1 MNTSVNNQKKT
12 FNKNNKKINLSS
24 YLSKMVSIKS
34 IKTDS
39 KTHTKRINDYSD
51 KKIENQSKLLAKK
64 ELEIKNLKLKCEKL
78 QEENNKYLLQKNLLK
93 TNINNAN
100 TSTNFPL
107 KNEIKELWEKFAKID
122 LLNNFIDFENEP
134 YIIFH
139 IISELFILSDKLIKE
154 KSKSKY
160 KEILK
165 IMGIKDNSIAIRDI
179 EFQFK
184 NFMKEHLNE
193 IFKDLENQSFIYEY
207 KIQIKNIFKDNIL
220 TKINNINKEEFLKI
234 FSEILEQND
243 FNEMIKDINNLILF
257 AQYNEPTLFFN
268 IESNIFNRKIK
279 LIEVKNKKNYII
291 PNDTNNRNIN
301 YILILEPP
309 EIKNGIFFFRNLKQ
323 IIMPFNGDYSDDS
336 IIMIKEKEGNNLYNK
351 ENINN
356 LNTNAHILINNL
368 AKNNNNK
375 NNFLDININNNE
387 EKKEGKIKINK
398 KFISSLKMLSSSR
411 SKERKNEKKKFEI
424 NKNLLNRQC
433 EKYWKTLY
441 SDNYNFYENLEKK
454 RKTSKNNNK
463 IINISNENTKRMKT
477 SIYPNNRRRKNSL
490 RFKEIL
496 NYEKNISGFNSE
508 EIVENEFKR
517 NIKEIEKTK
526 EIQNKK
532 ELINSFRLLNS
543 FKNMQNNCLTSI
555 KRIHRLEEKRKD
567 FQIKP
572 RKEKK
577 RYITN
582 ITFENKNFNSSK
594 FNKNYKKD
602 SPEEISNKISGN
614 RNLRKGTNDI
624 RCKIRNFNINYI
636 NIGNSGNILELNNSS
651 IYNSN
656 INHKSKLIKDNTI
669 NKNNC
674 LYLPIDDIQKIIET
688 NVNKQRFYTLKNI
701 KKKNNESNNKIFNK
715 TIKDIKSNN
724 RISLNKKLTWIKK
737 ENSILLY
744 QRKNN
749 SNNIIRKSLIEKN
762 RINTFLPSSS
772 IKAKKKFINYD
783 NYQKKEQLDYS
794 KKFRTTTINNIRNYS
809 QTNSS
814 LNSAKKK
821 MNKTNQIIDKH
832 KLFKDL
838 RNDIWLDNEEK
849 SPLYIKLLKNKKVN
863 INKTDRKY
871 KLINIKYG
879 NKKMIKDYK
888 SIITL
893 KNTMN
898 SNIGSKCVDKKII
911 NKSTSNILNSKLIN
925 RITKN

>member
-51 KKIENQSKLLAKK
+51 KKIETQSKLLAKK

-107 KNEIKELWEKFAKID
+107 KNEIRELWEKFAKID

-139 IISELFILSDKLIKE
+139 IISELFILSNKLIKE

-454 RKTSKNNNK
+454 RKT
-463 IINISNENTKRMKT
+463 ISVMK
-477 SIYPNNRRRKNSL
+477 
-490 RFKEIL
+490 
-496 NYEKNISGFNSE
+496 
-508 EIVENEFKR
+508 
-517 NIKEIEKTK
+517 
-526 EIQNKK
+526 
-532 ELINSFRLLNS
+532 
-543 FKNMQNNCLTSI
+543 
-555 KRIHRLEEKRKD
+555 
-567 FQIKP
+567 
-572 RKEKK
+572 
-577 RYITN
+577 
-582 ITFENKNFNSSK
+582 
-594 FNKNYKKD
+594 
-602 SPEEISNKISGN
+602 
-614 RNLRKGTNDI
+614 
-624 RCKIRNFNINYI
+624 
-636 NIGNSGNILELNNSS
+636 
-651 IYNSN
+651 
-656 INHKSKLIKDNTI
+656 
-669 NKNNC
+669 
-674 LYLPIDDIQKIIET
+674 IQKE
-688 NVNKQRFYTLKNI
+688 
-701 KKKNNESNNKIFNK
+701 
-715 TIKDIKSNN
+715 
-724 RISLNKKLTWIKK
+724 
-737 ENSILLY
+737 
-744 QRKNN
+744 
-749 SNNIIRKSLIEKN
+749 
-762 RINTFLPSSS
+762 
-772 IKAKKKFINYD
+772 
-783 NYQKKEQLDYS
+783 
-794 KKFRTTTINNIRNYS
+794 
-809 QTNSS
+809 
-814 LNSAKKK
+814 
-821 MNKTNQIIDKH
+821 
-832 KLFKDL
+832 
-838 RNDIWLDNEEK
+838 
-849 SPLYIKLLKNKKVN
+849 
-863 INKTDRKY
+863 
-871 KLINIKYG
+871 
-879 NKKMIKDYK
+879 
-888 SIITL
+888 
-893 KNTMN
+893 
-898 SNIGSKCVDKKII
+898 
-911 NKSTSNILNSKLIN
+911 
-925 RITKN
+925 

>member
-301 YILILEPP
+301 YH
-309 EIKNGIFFFRNLKQ
+309 
-323 IIMPFNGDYSDDS
+323 
-336 IIMIKEKEGNNLYNK
+336 
-351 ENINN
+351 NI
-356 LNTNAHILINNL
+356 
-368 AKNNNNK
+368 
-375 NNFLDININNNE
+375 
-387 EKKEGKIKINK
+387 
-398 KFISSLKMLSSSR
+398 
-411 SKERKNEKKKFEI
+411 
-424 NKNLLNRQC
+424 
-433 EKYWKTLY
+433 
-441 SDNYNFYENLEKK
+441 
-454 RKTSKNNNK
+454 
-463 IINISNENTKRMKT
+463 
-477 SIYPNNRRRKNSL
+477 
-490 RFKEIL
+490 
-496 NYEKNISGFNSE
+496 
-508 EIVENEFKR
+508 V
-517 NIKEIEKTK
+517 
-526 EIQNKK
+526 
-532 ELINSFRLLNS
+532 
-543 FKNMQNNCLTSI
+543 
-555 KRIHRLEEKRKD
+555 
-567 FQIKP
+567 
-572 RKEKK
+572 
-577 RYITN
+577 
-582 ITFENKNFNSSK
+582 
-594 FNKNYKKD
+594 
-602 SPEEISNKISGN
+602 
-614 RNLRKGTNDI
+614 
-624 RCKIRNFNINYI
+624 
-636 NIGNSGNILELNNSS
+636 
-651 IYNSN
+651 
-656 INHKSKLIKDNTI
+656 
-669 NKNNC
+669 
-674 LYLPIDDIQKIIET
+674 
-688 NVNKQRFYTLKNI
+688 
-701 KKKNNESNNKIFNK
+701 
-715 TIKDIKSNN
+715 
-724 RISLNKKLTWIKK
+724 
-737 ENSILLY
+737 
-744 QRKNN
+744 
-749 SNNIIRKSLIEKN
+749 
-762 RINTFLPSSS
+762 
-772 IKAKKKFINYD
+772 
-783 NYQKKEQLDYS
+783 
-794 KKFRTTTINNIRNYS
+794 
-809 QTNSS
+809 
-814 LNSAKKK
+814 
-821 MNKTNQIIDKH
+821 
-832 KLFKDL
+832 
-838 RNDIWLDNEEK
+838 
-849 SPLYIKLLKNKKVN
+849 IKL
-863 INKTDRKY
+863 
-871 KLINIKYG
+871 
-879 NKKMIKDYK
+879 
-888 SIITL
+888 
-893 KNTMN
+893 
-898 SNIGSKCVDKKII
+898 
-911 NKSTSNILNSKLIN
+911 
-925 RITKN
+925 